1 MPGKHINDRQ
11 FRRYMSSRKEGETQ
25 ATSAVQAGFSERT
38 ARRIDE
44 SPILPSQARASP
56 RQYRTRRDPFEE
68 VWHQDLLPLLRQV
81 SGIQATTLLEEL
93 RRLHP
98 GQFPDHLLRSR
109 QRRVAHW
116 RATEGPDRDLIF
128 RQNHPPGR
136 QALSDFTDAISLAVT
151 LADQPFAHR
160 LYHF

>member
-1 MPGKHINDRQ
+1 MPGKQINDRQ

-25 ATSAVQAGFSERT
+25 ATSAVRAGFSERT

-93 RRLHP
+93 QRLHP
-98 GQFPDHLLRSR
+98 GQLPDHLLRSLP
-109 QRRVAHW
+109 RRVAHC

-151 LADQPFAHR
+151 LAGQPFAHR